1 MSTGRSDPAPIDAM
15 APPHGREPV
24 LRVVDVSKS
33 YGHITAL
40 RNVSFDV
47 HAGEVIGL
55 VGDNGAG
62 KSTMVNIIAGAIRPS
77 SGTLRID
84 GRDASF
90 GSALDAR
97 AAGIEAVYQD
107 LALSLDLDIW
117 ANIFLGRELLRPGLL
132 GRLGMLDKRAMQ
144 DRAADELGRTA
155 IRVGSIRTRC
165 RALSG
170 GQRQAVAVAR
180 GLIWGSKLLLMDEPT
195 AALGVEQQAK
205 VGKLIEAVRA
215 RGIPVILVSH
225 NMPQVH
231 ALCDRIVVLFQGQ
244 KIADRPAAGT
254 TIEDTIASITGVA
267 ASGVP
272 LHPMAQR
279 TATT

>member
-1 MSTGRSDPAPIDAM
+1 MSAGQIAAAIHPTTNQRLQ
-15 APPHGREPV
+15 EPV
-24 LRVVDVSKS
+24 LQVVDVCKS
-33 YGHITAL
+33 YGHISAL
-40 RNVSFDV
+40 RNVSFDI

-62 KSTMVNIIAGAIRPS
+62 KSTMVNIIAGALRPS

-84 GRDASF
+84 GADVRFGAALEARD
-90 GSALDAR
+90 
-97 AAGIEAVYQD
+97 AGIEAVYQD

-117 ANIFLGRELLRPGLL
+117 ANIFLGREVLRPGLL
-132 GRLGMLDKRAMQ
+132 GRLGMLDKPAMQ
-144 DRAADELGRTA
+144 RRAADELARTA
-155 IRVGSIRTRC
+155 IRVGGIRTRC

-180 GLIWGSKLLLMDEPT
+180 GLIWGSKLLLLDEPT

-205 VGKLIEAVRA
+205 VGQLIQAVRA

-244 KIADRPAAGT
+244 IIADRPAAGT
-254 TIEDTIASITGVA
+254 TIEDTIASITGVGSQA
-267 ASGVP
+267 RGAR
-272 LHPMAQR
+272 A
-279 TATT
+279 

>member
-1 MSTGRSDPAPIDAM
+1 MPADTQSGA
-15 APPHGREPV
+15 RTPV
-24 LRVVDVSKS
+24 LEVVNVSKT
-33 YGHITAL
+33 YGHVTAL
-40 RNVSFDV
+40 RGVSFAV
-47 HAGEVIGL
+47 HAGEVVGL

-77 SGTLRID
+77 SGAVKVD
-84 GRDASF
+84 GAETGF
-90 GSALDAR
+90 TSALDAR
-97 AAGIEAVYQD
+97 NAGIEAVYQD

-117 ANIFLGRELLRPGLL
+117 ENIFLGRETLRPGLL
-132 GRLGMLDKRAMQ
+132 GRLGLLDKRAMQ
-144 DRAADELGRTA
+144 RRAADELGRTA
-155 IRVGSIRTRC
+155 IRIGSIRTRC

-205 VGKLIEAVRA
+205 VGELIAAVRA
-215 RGIPVILVSH
+215 RGIPVVLVSH

-231 ALCDRIVVLFQGQ
+231 ALCDRIVVLFQGR

-254 TIEDTIASITGVA
+254 TIEDTIASITGKEA
-267 ASGVP
+267 
-272 LHPMAQR
+272 R
-279 TATT
+279 T

>member
-1 MSTGRSDPAPIDAM
+1 MSAGPIDRAAADRM
-15 APPHGREPV
+15 ISERSGEPV

-77 SGTLRID
+77 SGTLQID
-84 GRDASF
+84 GGDKHF

-97 AAGIEAVYQD
+97 DAGIEAVYQD

-132 GRLGMLDKRAMQ
+132 GRFGLLDKAAMQ
-144 DRAADELGRTA
+144 RRAADELGRTA
-155 IRVGSIRTRC
+155 IRIGSIRTRC

-205 VGKLIEAVRA
+205 VARLIEAVRA

-231 ALCDRIVVLFQGQ
+231 EVCDRIVVLFQGR
-244 KIADRPAAGT
+244 KIADRPTAGT
-254 TIEDTIASITGVA
+254 SIGDTIASITGVA
-267 ASGVP
+267 AGHTPSSHGGVG
-272 LHPMAQR
+272 A
-279 TATT
+279 

>member
-1 MSTGRSDPAPIDAM
+1 MPADTQSGA
-15 APPHGREPV
+15 RTPV
-24 LRVVDVSKS
+24 LEVVNVSKT
-33 YGHITAL
+33 YGHVTAL
-40 RNVSFDV
+40 RGVSFAV
-47 HAGEVIGL
+47 HAGEVVGL

-77 SGTLRID
+77 SGAVRVD
-84 GRDASF
+84 GAETSF
-90 GSALDAR
+90 ASALDAR
-97 AAGIEAVYQD
+97 NAGIEAVYQD

-117 ANIFLGRELLRPGLL
+117 ENIFLGRETLRPGLL
-132 GRLGMLDKRAMQ
+132 GRLGLLDKRAMQ
-144 DRAADELGRTA
+144 RRAADELGRTA
-155 IRVGSIRTRC
+155 IRIGSIRTRC

-205 VGKLIEAVRA
+205 VGELIAAVRA
-215 RGIPVILVSH
+215 RGIPVVLVSH

-231 ALCDRIVVLFQGQ
+231 ALCDRIVVLFQGR

-254 TIEDTIASITGVA
+254 TIEDTIASITGRE
-267 ASGVP
+267 VP
-272 LHPMAQR
+272 
-279 TATT
+279 T